1 MDLYYIINENG
12 YWIFDHNNELFRI
25 HQYEP
30 YIPYP
35 ELGYEG
41 SAQKQIE
48 DLMTPPPP
56 YDPMDDP
63 QYAAGYE
70 QALLD
75 MLEEEAEV

>member
-1 MDLYYIINENG
+1 MDELNLYYVIEEDG
-12 YWIFDHNNELFRI
+12 YWIFDETQQKVRI

-41 SAQKQIE
+41 SAQKQID
-48 DLMTPPPP
+48 DLLNPPPF
-56 YDPMDDP
+56 DPMDDP

-75 MLEEEAEV
+75 MLEEEV

>member
-1 MDLYYIINENG
+1 MNLYYELTENG
-12 YWIFDHNNELFRI
+12 YFIFDRNNENFRI
-25 HQYEP
+25 YQYEP

-56 YDPMDDP
+56 YNPMDDP
-63 QYAAGYE
+63 VYRAGYE

-75 MLEEEAEV
+75 ILEEEEA

>member
-1 MDLYYIINENG
+1 MDLYYELTSDG
-12 YWIFDHNNELFRI
+12 YWIFDRNNELFRI

-48 DLMTPPPP
+48 DFLTPAAPIE
-56 YDPMDDP
+56 PMDNP
-63 QYAAGYE
+63 MFLAGYE

-75 MLEEEAEV
+75 MLEEGI

>member
-1 MDLYYIINENG
+1 MDLYYELTPDG
-12 YWIFDHNNELFRI
+12 YWIFDRNNELFRI

-48 DLMTPPPP
+48 ELMNVPP
-56 YDPMDDP
+56 YDPMNNPD
-63 QYAAGYE
+63 YAAGYE

-75 MLEEEAEV
+75 MLEEGAM

>member
-1 MDLYYIINENG
+1 MDLYYVLEENG
-12 YWIFDHNNELFRI
+12 YWIFDRNDENFRV

-48 DLMTPPPP
+48 EYMNPPE
-56 YDPMDDP
+56 YDPMLDSTF
-63 QYAAGYE
+63 AAGYE

-75 MLEEEAEV
+75 LAEESEA